1 MNKKKLL
8 MIGSIIVIII
18 SIIVI
23 IIMLNKNQK
32 EKFTIDGISL
42 PQNKEVLKESSVE
55 NLKISDVSLLTRNG
69 TSTYKATISNDTE
82 EDIDIKILYVV
93 FYEKNVEYRAIALY
107 DTQILA
113 TKEKYID
120 ITSDKDLSNITKIE
134 YVLE

>member
-1 MNKKKLL
+1 MDKKKIL
-8 MIGSIIVIII
+8 IIASIIVIII
-18 SIIVI
+18 SIILI
-23 IIMLNKNQK
+23 IIIFNKK
-32 EKFTIDGISL
+32 EEDKFTIDGISL

-55 NLKISDVSLLTRNG
+55 NLKISDVSLLTREG

-93 FYEKNVEYRAIALY
+93 FYEKNVEYKAIALY
-107 DTQILA
+107 DTEIPA

-120 ITSDKDLSNITKIE
+120 ITSDKDLTNITKIE